1 MDTNPN
7 GSAKTVSDAA
17 NAFLGMMEPE
27 EAQAQ
32 PEAPETDYA
41 EAVEEVEYEA
51 DDSEESDD
59 YAEEATEEEP
69 APTYKVK
76 VGKEEVEV
84 PLDELLKGY
93 SRTADYTRK
102 TQEIAESRK
111 AVEAERAK
119 IDEANKLRD
128 TYAQRL
134 EVIEQMLKQ
143 QDSSEDLAALK
154 EVDPIGYATRV
165 AEQVEREKQLA
176 AVQAERNRIAQQQ
189 QAEQGERLKAH
200 LAAEAQKLSDAI
212 PGFADPVKSQ
222 TIKTDIRNYAKNNL
236 GFSDQELAAAY
247 DSRAILS
254 IYKAM
259 MYDKLVA
266 NKGEATKKV
275 SQAPKMLKPG
285 TSTPEARVSQ
295 EVKNMRGR
303 LKKTG
308 RAKDAAALLE
318 RFL

>member
-1 MDTNPN
+1 MDTNPQ
-7 GSAKTVSDAA
+7 GSVKTVSDAA

-32 PEAPETDYA
+32 PEAPET
-41 EAVEEVEYEA
+41 ENEEVVEEVEYEA
-51 DDSEESDD
+51 ADSEESDD
-59 YAEEATEEEP
+59 YAEEEQEEEP
-69 APTYKVK
+69 TPTYKVK
-76 VGKEEVEV
+76 VGKDEIDV

-102 TQEIAESRK
+102 TQEIAETRK

-119 IDEANKLRD
+119 IEEAARLRD

-134 EVIEQMLKQ
+134 EVIEQMLN
-143 QDSSEDLAALK
+143 QDSGEDLATLK
-154 EVDPIGYATRV
+154 ETDPIGYAVKV
-165 AEQVEREKQLA
+165 AEHAEREKHLN
-176 AVQAERNRIAQQQ
+176 AVRAERQRLAQQQ
-189 QAEQGERLKAH
+189 QAEQSERLKAH
-200 LAAEAQKLSDAI
+200 LAAEAQKLAEAI
-212 PGFADPVKSQ
+212 PDISDPVKGQ
-222 TIKTDIRNYAKNNL
+222 AIRTDIRNYATKL
-236 GFSDQELAAAY
+236 GFSEQELAQVY
-247 DSRAILS
+247 DSRAVTAL
-254 IYKAM
+254 YKAM
-259 MYDKLVA
+259 QYDKLVS